1 MRNILYF
8 KAVLV
13 FLLVLFATIYFESNT
28 TRTRVEYF
36 DVPCLNKTTKF
47 IGDLKVYNGPETGYE
62 TISKYEIK
70 PDNLGEDMDK
80 VVKTIHNGVFE
91 IVGYYI
97 VLTQSP
103 ISGLG
108 GGPLPYYLLRDV
120 ETNEKYW
127 VVYFMVDSK
136 SCKLVNDFSDNAFK
150 ISETKDKLYRRKETQ
165 LSKQTFK
172 KEIYLSFAVVVI
184 LYGRRISFS
193 YLVMFFMK
201 IISFIKSKLF
211 SDW

>member
-8 KAVLV
+8 KAALV
-13 FLLVLFATIYFESNT
+13 FLLVLYATSYFESNT
-28 TRTRVEYF
+28 IRTRVEYF
-36 DVPCLNKTTKF
+36 DVPCLNKITKF
-47 IGDLKVYNGPETGYE
+47 TGKLKVYNGPGIGYE
-62 TISKYEIK
+62 PVSKYEIR

-91 IVGYYI
+91 IVGYYV

-103 ISGLG
+103 LTGLG

-136 SCKLVNDFSDNAFK
+136 SCKLVDDFSDNAFN
-150 ISETKDKLYRRKETQ
+150 ISEAKDKLYRKKETQ
-165 LSKQTFK
+165 LPKQTFK
-172 KEIYLSFAVVVI
+172 KEIYLSFAVVII
-184 LYGRRISFS
+184 LYGRRIIVSF
-193 YLVMFFMK
+193 LAMFFMK
-201 IISFIKSKLF
+201 IINFIKSKVP
-211 SDW
+211 